1 MANELNL
8 TGDSKVIFRNQ
19 IIQYV
24 RNNFYEYLKE
34 IWESK
39 QNNNESYNN

>member
-8 TGDSKVIFRNQ
+8 TGDEKVTFRNQ

-24 RNNFYEYLKE
+24 RSNFYEYLKE
-34 IWESK
+34 VWNSK
-39 QNNNESYNN
+39 QI